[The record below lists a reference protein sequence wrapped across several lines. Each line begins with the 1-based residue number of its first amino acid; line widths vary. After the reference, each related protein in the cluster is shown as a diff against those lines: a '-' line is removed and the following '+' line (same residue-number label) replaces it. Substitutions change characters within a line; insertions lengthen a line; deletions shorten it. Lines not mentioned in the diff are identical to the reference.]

1 MRQGRLERR
10 AAMVT
15 LLAGRDDDL
24 LVVPGLGSTAWDLAA
39 AGDNHRNFYLW
50 GAMGGAAMIG
60 LGLAL
65 AQPKR
70 RVAVITGD
78 GEMLMGLGALATIGI
93 QRPANLAII
102 VFDNGVYGETGMQP
116 SHTQS
121 GVDLLK
127 VAGACGIGTC
137 LDLRDEAGL
146 ADLAK
151 RLKGLRETLFA
162 RVLIEASDPP
172 RVLPERDGVVL
183 KQRFRA
189 SIGIES

>member
-1 MRQGRLERR
+1 MRLERR
-10 AAMVT
+10 AAMAT
-15 LLAGRDDDL
+15 LLADRGDDL

-39 AGDNHRNFYLW
+39 AGDDDRNFYLW

-70 RVAVITGD
+70 RVAVVTGD
-78 GEMLMGLGALATIGI
+78 GEMLMGLGSLATIGI
-93 QRPANLAII
+93 QRPRNLAIV

-116 SHTQS
+116 SHTQG

-127 VAGACGIGTC
+127 VAGACGIDPC
-137 LDLRDEAGL
+137 LDVRDEAGL
-146 ADLAK
+146 ADLAG
-151 RLKGLRETLFA
+151 RLKTFSQTLFA
-162 RVLIEASDPP
+162 RVLIEAAEPP
-172 RVLPERDGVVL
+172 RVLPLRDGVAL

-189 SIGIES
+189 AIGVES